1 MIYLSNQNLF
11 DELEKKGYKL
21 EDIFTKEEIKKYKAE
36 DQLRAGK
43 TQYVETGKDTA
54 TLYLSSAYTK
64 TIAALGAGAISV
76 ISALTGGLVGAGVG
90 GFLGSIAASNID
102 TSKGIYIKL
111 KTKKNAAGEY
121 VLTGEKWGYQ

>member
-1 MIYLSNQNLF
+1 MSLSYNS
-11 DELEKKGYKL
+11 DVAH
-21 EDIFTKEEIKKYKAE
+21 AE

-64 TIAALGAGAISV
+64 TITITALGAGAISV

-121 VLTGEKWGYQ
+121 VLTG

>member
-1 MIYLSNQNLF
+1 MQKQVKILQHYIFLLHIQNNSC
-11 DELEKKGYKL
+11 Y
-21 EDIFTKEEIKKYKAE
+21 
-36 DQLRAGK
+36 RC
-43 TQYVETGKDTA
+43 
-54 TLYLSSAYTK
+54 
-64 TIAALGAGAISV
+64 GAISV

-90 GFLGSIAASNID
+90 GFFGSIAASNID

>member
-1 MIYLSNQNLF
+1 
-11 DELEKKGYKL
+11 
-21 EDIFTKEEIKKYKAE
+21 E
-36 DQLRAGK
+36 DQLRAVK
-43 TQYVETGKDTA
+43 TQYVETCKDTA

-64 TIAALGAGAISV
+64 TISALGEGTISV

-102 TSKGIYIKL
+102 TSKRIYLKL

-121 VLTGEKWGYQ
+121 VLIGEKWGYQ

>member
-1 MIYLSNQNLF
+1 
-11 DELEKKGYKL
+11 
-21 EDIFTKEEIKKYKAE
+21 
-36 DQLRAGK
+36 
-43 TQYVETGKDTA
+43 
-54 TLYLSSAYTK
+54 
-64 TIAALGAGAISV
+64 SV

>member
-1 MIYLSNQNLF
+1 MRGFFYWC
-11 DELEKKGYKL
+11 
-21 EDIFTKEEIKKYKAE
+21 
-36 DQLRAGK
+36 
-43 TQYVETGKDTA
+43 
-54 TLYLSSAYTK
+54 
-64 TIAALGAGAISV
+64 GAISV